1 MNGNE
6 LLTVI
11 LGGGISAA
19 VVSGFVQ
26 VLIWKMN
33 RKAAKE
39 DKANDKDDH
48 VKKALCVLL
57 YDRIKYLGRC
67 FIEDGSISP
76 DDLEDILKMHQI
88 YHDDLDGNGFLDNLM
103 KQVVALPIRKKRGDG
118 IGQAQ

>member
-1 MNGNE
+1 MSNE

-19 VVSGFVQ
+19 IVSGFVQ
-26 VLIWKMN
+26 IVIWKMN

-39 DKANDKDDH
+39 DKQSDKDDH

-67 FIEDGSISP
+67 YIDDGFIMA
-76 DDLEDILKMHQI
+76 DDLEDLLKMHQI
-88 YHDDLDGNGFLDNLM
+88 YHDDLDGNGFLDSVM
-103 KQVVALPIRKKRGDG
+103 KQVISLPIRKEKR
-118 IGQAQ
+118 